1 MRFIESKVQ
10 QKQMYKLCL
19 YSAWGMGCGRW
30 RQQQSPEL
38 LLDHVPVGGRASSM
52 HCAEQAAIAQP
63 AIGLCSIRAWG
74 QGKGR
79 YVQQRLNR
87 CPLVHR
93 EVGCFFYTILGWAV
107 PGRDRTTMNMG
118 QEPAPQEK
126 WNHPLLITT
135 VDLAL
140 QVDVPLVYIS
150 PEQWTDLCP
159 QQREGSASSGG
170 PTASEA
176 KCLAMRNLLPQDESE
191 VLEHLSCHSVLQH
204 LCQTLWSCIH
214 ITCFSESRVVALLS
228 FIQSC
233 FRIKSTISAATHLS
247 VSIMSLPKQLLSG
260 YSSLC
265 YRTGD
270 VGTGEAQPWHGA
282 TV

>member
-19 YSAWGMGCGRW
+19 YSAWRMGCGRW

-150 PEQWTDLCP
+150 PEQWTQAFAP
-159 QQREGSASSGG
+159 SKGKAQQA
-170 PTASEA
+170 
-176 KCLAMRNLLPQDESE
+176 LE
-191 VLEHLSCHSVLQH
+191 VLQPQKPNAWPWEICCPKMNLRCWNISAVIQFYSIYAKPYEAAYTSHVSVRAGWLLCFPLFNHALESNQLLVLQH
-204 LCQTLWSCIH
+204 IFL
-214 ITCFSESRVVALLS
+214 F
-228 FIQSC
+228 
-233 FRIKSTISAATHLS
+233 
-247 VSIMSLPKQLLSG
+247 P
-260 YSSLC
+260 
-265 YRTGD
+265 
-270 VGTGEAQPWHGA
+270 
-282 TV
+282 